1 MTQVKENK
9 MNRQVLNPVGMSR
22 DPIENRPA
30 LFLPTQT
37 NEELLSFAES
47 YASTALEKELTS
59 RLKGIIDACV
69 SHEEE
74 MDEMIT
80 RVDMLENQ
88 DSYCCN
94 CGNPT

>member
-1 MTQVKENK
+1 
-9 MNRQVLNPVGMSR
+9 MSR

-47 YASTALEKELTS
+47 YATTTLEKELTS

-69 SHEEE
+69 NHREETNE
-74 MDEMIT
+74 LVM
-80 RVDMLENQ
+80 RVDELENQ
-88 DSYCCN
+88 DHYCHN
-94 CGNPT
+94 CGEIT

>member
-1 MTQVKENK
+1 
-9 MNRQVLNPVGMSR
+9 MNRQVLNPLGMSR

-30 LFLPTQT
+30 IFLPTQT

-59 RLKGIIDACV
+59 RLKGIINACV
-69 SHEEE
+69 NHKEE
-74 MDEMIT
+74 MDELIT

-88 DSYCCN
+88 DHYCHN
-94 CGNPT
+94 CGEIT